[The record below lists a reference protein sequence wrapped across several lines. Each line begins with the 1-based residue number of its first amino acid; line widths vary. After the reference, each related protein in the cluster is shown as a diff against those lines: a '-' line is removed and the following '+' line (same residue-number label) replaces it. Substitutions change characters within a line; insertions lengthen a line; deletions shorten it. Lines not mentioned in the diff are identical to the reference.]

1 MPVSVARF
9 ATAPAVSTVRWPA
22 SASGVDS
29 ADSSAGAWLAA
40 LVEGRG
46 VCVLARPVARLL
58 DVSPTVLL
66 LVELSML
73 RVIRES
79 S

>member
-1 MPVSVARF
+1 
-9 ATAPAVSTVRWPA
+9 
-22 SASGVDS
+22 VDS

-40 LVEGRG
+40 LVEVRG
-46 VCVLARPVARLL
+46 VRVLPRPVARPL

-73 RVIRES
+73 RVIRGS